1 MEFQGLLFPGRIL
14 NIRKKKEMVRYF
26 IISIFLYVLV
36 LGQNQENDNIYI
48 AGEYERR
55 LYAGE
60 RIDEC
65 RTACIDSAKNNL
77 VENYIFNRF
86 SNHIFSD
93 AQRKLCILELKPL
106 IGQVTIISETDISR
120 RNQGKYIKLGAE
132 IDDNIFYEIVQQ
144 IIQ

>member
-26 IISIFLYVLV
+26 IISILLNFLV

-132 IDDNIFYEIVQQ
+132 IDDNI
-144 IIQ
+144 

>member
-1 MEFQGLLFPGRIL
+1 L

-26 IISIFLYVLV
+26 IISILLNFLV

-120 RNQGKYIKLGAE
+120 KNQGKYIKLGAE

>member
-1 MEFQGLLFPGRIL
+1 L

-26 IISIFLYVLV
+26 IISILLNFLV

>member
-26 IISIFLYVLV
+26 IISILLNFLV

>member
-26 IISIFLYVLV
+26 IISILLNFLV

-65 RTACIDSAKNNL
+65 RTACIETKKNNL

>member
-26 IISIFLYVLV
+26 IISILLNFLV

-120 RNQGKYIKLGAE
+120 KNQGKYIKLGAE

>member
-1 MEFQGLLFPGRIL
+1 L

-26 IISIFLYVLV
+26 IISILLNFLV

-144 IIQ
+144 VIQ